1 MVGYSHLRTFGC
13 FRFAANVL
21 PYKGKFDRRAHRC
34 VFLGYVQGQKGYR
47 VYNLN
52 ANCVMVYRDVI
63 FHKNVFPFQSNVSVE
78 TGCPLPLVPDVI
90 NNHVESPMHANLP
103 STSETLEQEYVP
115 IHAQTSPEPKTFK
128 QVVQHK
134 ECQAAMEAE
143 IQALEKN
150 NTWSISESPPNK
162 RAISCRW
169 IYKTKLKPDGIVKR
183 HKVRLVAKGSNQ
195 IEGEDYTDCFAPV
208 ERDT

>member
-1 MVGYSHLRTFGC
+1 MCLYSPTEWGSGKEASTPAGNSTRKMVGYSHLRTFGC

-21 PYKGKFDRRAHRC
+21 PYKGKFDRRAHSLM
-34 VFLGYVQGQKGYR
+34 FL
-47 VYNLN
+47 LN
-52 ANCVMVYRDVI
+52 RL
-63 FHKNVFPFQSNVSVE
+63 SS
-78 TGCPLPLVPDVI
+78 PLVPDVI
-90 NNHVESPMHANLP
+90 DNHVESPMHASLP